1 MKYKNTLLAK
11 SLLLG
16 AVALFFVQCNEADDK
31 LETGGDIVIT
41 DSIPTTGVYNV
52 EATDLVVTPNFR
64 QLEVS
69 WKAPVNEKPAF
80 YQVEWQGVT
89 DDRTLYTLS
98 VNGTEATL
106 DNLYNTEYKVTVK
119 AVSGEF
125 LKSKGISTTATP
137 TADLEA
143 PANISDLKIS
153 PMVNRVNFVWT
164 NPEDEDFDHII
175 FKVKEAGVDT
185 FLYNV
190 NLLGITEALAFGQ
203 LKEKTEYTC
212 TIQTFD
218 YIGNASEEL
227 TETFR
232 TKTEQFLQKVGDDGE
247 PLWSIAGF
255 SSEETGEEEPTLAAN
270 AIDGNEDT
278 FWHSVWSGGN
288 FAPGVSTGK
297 CPQYIIVDLKNE
309 YTLSG
314 VLLYQR
320 KGYRN
325 GPTSAQVEVTSGN
338 PESTRTEWTD
348 LGTTR
353 NMGGE
358 STDGAQSC
366 VLNQVV
372 SARYVK
378 ITILSTADPDSFVRL
393 REIDF
398 KVLVDE

>member
-41 DSIPTTGVYNV
+41 DSLPTTGVYNV

-69 WKAPVNEKPAF
+69 WKAPVSEKPAF

-89 DDRTLYTLS
+89 DDQTLYTQA

-106 DNLYNTEYKVTVK
+106 NNLYNTEYKVTVR

-137 TADLEA
+137 TADHEA

-153 PMVNRVNFVWT
+153 PMASTVSFVWT

-190 NLLGITEALAFGQ
+190 NLLSITNVLAFGQ

-218 YIGNASEEL
+218 YIGNESEVM

-232 TKTEQFLQKVGDDGE
+232 TKTEQFLKKLDDDGK
-247 PLWSIAGF
+247 PLWEIAGF
-255 SSEETGEEEPTLAAN
+255 SSEETKGEFAPAAN
-270 AIDGNEDT
+270 TIDGNEDT
-278 FWHSVWSGGN
+278 FWHSVWNGGN
-288 FAPGVSTGK
+288 FAPGMSTGK

-325 GPTSAQVEVTSGN
+325 GPTSAKVEVTSGN
-338 PESTRTEWTD
+338 PESTTTEWID

-358 STDGAQSC
+358 STDAAQSC
-366 VLNQVV
+366 ILNQVV

-378 ITILSTADPDSFVRL
+378 ITILSTADPESFVRL

>member
-16 AVALFFVQCNEADDK
+16 AVALFFVQCNEADDQ

-41 DSIPTTGVYNV
+41 DSLPTTGVYHV
-52 EATDLVVTPNFR
+52 EATDLSVTPGLR

-69 WKAPVNEKPAF
+69 WKAPVGEQPAF
-80 YQVEWQGVT
+80 YLVEWQGVT
-89 DDRTLYTLS
+89 DDKTIYTKAIE
-98 VNGTEATL
+98 GTAATL
-106 DNLYNTEYKVTVK
+106 NNLYNTEYKVTVK

-125 LKSKGISTTATP
+125 LKSTGISTTATP
-137 TADLEA
+137 TADHVA
-143 PANISDLKIS
+143 PANVSDLQ
-153 PMVNRVNFVWT
+153 VNIMASSVSFAWT
-164 NPEDEDFDHII
+164 NPEDEDFDHTILKI
-175 FKVKEAGVDT
+175 QEKGVDT
-185 FLYNV
+185 FLYVV
-190 NLLGITEALAFGQ
+190 NLISLTEGQAFGQ
-203 LKEKTEYTC
+203 LKEKTEYTYSF
-212 TIQTFD
+212 QTFD
-218 YIGNASEEL
+218 YIGNASEEI

-232 TKTEQFLQKVGDDGE
+232 TKTEQFLPKVDEDKK

-255 SSEETGEEEPTLAAN
+255 SSEETRGEMAPAAN
-270 AIDGNEDT
+270 AIDGDEDT
-278 FWHSVWSGGN
+278 FWHSVWNGGN
-288 FAPGVSTGK
+288 FAPGVTTGK

-309 YTLSG
+309 YTLSE

-325 GPTSAQVEVTSGN
+325 GPTSAKVEVTSGN
-338 PESTRTEWTD
+338 PESSTTEWID

-358 STDGAQSC
+358 SSDAAQPC
-366 VLNQVV
+366 LLNQVV

-378 ITILSTADPDSFVRL
+378 ITILTTADPESYARL

>member
-41 DSIPTTGVYNV
+41 DSLPTTGVYNV

-69 WKAPVNEKPAF
+69 WKAPVSEKPAF

-89 DDRTLYTLS
+89 DDQTLYTQA

-106 DNLYNTEYKVTVK
+106 NNLYNTEYKVTVK

-137 TADLEA
+137 TADHEA

-153 PMVNRVNFVWT
+153 AMASTVSFVWT

-190 NLLGITEALAFGQ
+190 NLLSITNVLAFGQ

-218 YIGNASEEL
+218 YIGNESEVM

-232 TKTEQFLQKVGDDGE
+232 TKTEQFLEKLDDDGK
-247 PLWSIAGF
+247 PLWEIAGF
-255 SSEETGEEEPTLAAN
+255 SSEETGGETAPAAN
-270 AIDGNEDT
+270 AIDGNENT
-278 FWHSVWSGGN
+278 FWHSVWSSGN
-288 FAPGVSTGK
+288 FGPGVTSGK

-325 GPTSAQVEVTSGN
+325 GPTSAKVEVTSGN
-338 PESTRTEWTD
+338 PESATTEWID

-358 STDGAQSC
+358 STDAAQPC
-366 VLNQVV
+366 ILNQVV

-378 ITILSTADPDSFVRL
+378 ITILTTADPDSFARL
-393 REIDF
+393 REIDI

>member
-41 DSIPTTGVYNV
+41 DSLPTTGVYNV

-69 WKAPVNEKPAF
+69 WKAPVSEKPAF

-89 DDRTLYTLS
+89 DDQTLYTQA

-106 DNLYNTEYKVTVK
+106 NNLYNTEYKVTVK

-137 TADLEA
+137 TADHEA
-143 PANISDLKIS
+143 PANIGDLKIS
-153 PMVNRVNFVWT
+153 PMASTVSFVWT

-190 NLLGITEALAFGQ
+190 NLLSITDVLAFGQ

-218 YIGNASEEL
+218 YIGNASEEM

-232 TKTEQFLQKVGDDGE
+232 TKTEQYLPKVDEDKN

-255 SSEETGEEEPTLAAN
+255 SSEETGGDAGQAAN
-270 AIDGNEDT
+270 AIDGKEDT
-278 FWHSVWSGGN
+278 FWHSVWSSGN
-288 FAPGVSTGK
+288 FGPGVTTGK
-297 CPQYIIVDLKNE
+297 LPQYIIIDLQND

-314 VLLYQR
+314 VLLYR
-320 KGYRN
+320 RNGNSN
-325 GPTSAQVEVTSGN
+325 GPTSAKVEVTSDDPN
-338 PESTRTEWTD
+338 MASANWID
-348 LGTTR
+348 LGTTK
-353 NMGGE
+353 NLGGDKE
-358 STDGAQSC
+358 NGGLTC
-366 VLNQVV
+366 VLNQVAT
-372 SARYVK
+372 ARYVK
-378 ITILSTADPDSFVRL
+378 ITVLTSANGFAQVR
-393 REIDF
+393 EVDI